1 MSERFNQLTA
11 RHKTLKARCAAQRQQ
26 LGSAALEIEGQLG
39 RVDRAIGV
47 IRNLTRHPAVIA
59 GAIGLIAFVGPRRL
73 LSWGSRGLMFYTTG
87 RQLMRAAQDSPRI
100 RRSSSEA

>member
-1 MSERFNQLTA
+1 MSERFNQLAA
-11 RHKTLKARCAAQRQQ
+11 RHKTLLTRCAAQRRE
-26 LGSAALEIEGQLG
+26 LGSAALEIEDQLG
-39 RVDRAIGV
+39 RVDRAIGF

-87 RQLMRAAQDSPRI
+87 RQLLRAAQDSPRM